1 MRKNQLAP
9 SELVISED
17 GSIYHLRLRPENI
30 ADTII
35 LVGDPGRVKTVSKNF
50 DTIEFKAAKR
60 EFHTHTGMMN
70 GKRLTVISTG
80 IGTDN
85 IDIVIN
91 ELDALA
97 NINLKTR
104 KIRKKHKQLT
114 FVRIGTSGS
123 LQAEIPVGSYV
134 LSSHGLTL
142 DALMNYYYL
151 KPSKTEKRLQKA
163 FYEYFADVKSFPSQ
177 VNFIAGDKK
186 LMKKL
191 SVITPYAGVTATAPG
206 FYAPQGR
213 ELRLK
218 SRLRPIID
226 RFAGFEYKGLK
237 ITNFE
242 METSAIYGLSQLLGH
257 KALSCNLILAN
268 RQANTFIKNQKK
280 AIDKMIKEVLAV
292 LTK

>member
-9 SELVISED
+9 SELVVSDD
-17 GSIYHLRLRPENI
+17 GSIYHLKLRPEHI
-30 ADTII
+30 GDTII
-35 LVGDPGRVKTVSKNF
+35 LVGDPGRVKNVSKYF
-50 DTIEFKAAKR
+50 DKIEYKAAKR
-60 EFHTHTGMMN
+60 EFHTHTGTLN
-70 GKRLTVISTG
+70 GKRLTCVSTG

-123 LQAEIPVGSYV
+123 LQGEIPVGGYV

-151 KPSKTEKRLQKA
+151 NPSKKEKALQKA
-163 FYEYFADVKSFPSQ
+163 FYKFFEDVKPFPSQ
-177 VNFIAGDKK
+177 VNIIEGDKK
-186 LMKKL
+186 LLKKL
-191 SVITPYAGVTATAPG
+191 SVITPYSGITATAPG

-218 SRLRPIID
+218 SKLRPIID
-226 RFAGFEYKGLK
+226 RFADFEHKGFK

-257 KALSCNLILAN
+257 RALSCNLILAN

-280 AIDKMIKEVLAV
+280 AIDKMIKEVLDV